1 MQATS
6 VSVKNLS
13 KTYSLAFKKFQ
24 ALKNLNLEIQKNEI
38 YGFLGPNGAGKTTTL
53 KILVGVLRPTSGEFE
68 IFGSKTLDEETKK
81 KIGFLPENPSFLKNL
96 RAFELLKMMGYFFNY
111 SKEKTKKRIDE
122 LLDLVGLTEF
132 RNSRL
137 STYSRGMTQRI
148 GIAQALFHD
157 PELLILDEPMT
168 GLDPLGRKLLYDL
181 ILKLRDE
188 EKTIILATHDLED
201 AESLCDRVAIID
213 RGELIDEINIKKL
226 YGESLKSYDVL
237 FSWEKE
243 MQIENVK
250 ILKSGDLFKA
260 EIPSE
265 ESLWKFFEIVKRKGG
280 KIINV
285 KPFSGSV
292 LQKIYLEK
300 VKSSDV
306 IFH

>member
-1 MQATS
+1 
-6 VSVKNLS
+6 
-13 KTYSLAFKKFQ
+13 
-24 ALKNLNLEIQKNEI
+24 
-38 YGFLGPNGAGKTTTL
+38 
-53 KILVGVLRPTSGEFE
+53 
-68 IFGSKTLDEETKK
+68 
-81 KIGFLPENPSFLKNL
+81 
-96 RAFELLKMMGYFFNY
+96 MMGYFFDFP
-111 SKEKTKKRIDE
+111 KEKIKKRIEE

-137 STYSRGMTQRI
+137 STFSRGMTQRI

-188 EKTIILATHDLED
+188 GKTIILATHDLED
-201 AESLCDRVAIID
+201 AENLCDRVAIID
-213 RGELIDEINIKKL
+213 RGELIEEINIKKL
-226 YGESLKSYDVL
+226 YAESLKSYDVL
-237 FSWEKE
+237 FSCDKE
-243 MQIENVK
+243 IRVENVK
-250 ILKSGDLFKA
+250 ISRSGDLFKA

-265 ESLWKFFEIVKRKGG
+265 ELLWKFFEKIKAEGG

-285 KPFSGSV
+285 KPFSGGV